1 MNFLKLNVENVV
13 LVLLVVFVVGNFSVP
28 SEVASFVNTLPGS
41 TALLLVTVA
50 LLYFKPVLGVVALIA
65 AFELLRRTGG
75 LQTDLDFIP
84 SEEKKDAEFDAMND
98 FPLTLEEEVVA
109 NMVPMST
116 ENLEAPT
123 YQPLLEDLHDSS
135 QL

>member
-1 MNFLKLNVENVV
+1 MNFPKLNLENVV

-28 SEVASFVNTLPGS
+28 ADVSEFVNTLPGS
-41 TALLLVTVA
+41 TALLLAVVA
-50 LLYFKPVLGVVALIA
+50 LLYYKPVVGVIALIA
-65 AFELLRRTGG
+65 AFELLRRSGG
-75 LQTDLDFIP
+75 FKTNIDFIP
-84 SEEKKDAEFDAMND
+84 SEEKKSEDFNAMND

-109 NMVPMST
+109 NMVPMSS
-116 ENLEAPT
+116 ENLQAPS

>member
-1 MNFLKLNVENVV
+1 MNFLKLNLENVV

-28 SEVASFVNTLPGS
+28 SELASFVNTLPGS

-84 SEEKKDAEFDAMND
+84 SEEKKM
-98 FPLTLEEEVVA
+98 L
-109 NMVPMST
+109 
-116 ENLEAPT
+116 NLM
-123 YQPLLEDLHDSS
+123 L
-135 QL
+135 

>member
-1 MNFLKLNVENVV
+1 MNFPKLNLENVV

-28 SEVASFVNTLPGS
+28 SDVSDFINTLPGS
-41 TALLLVTVA
+41 TALLLLTLT
-50 LLYFKPVLGVVALIA
+50 LLYFKPMLGVVALIA
-65 AFELLRRTGG
+65 SFELLRRTNG
-75 LQTDLDFIP
+75 LQTTTNFIP
-84 SEEKKDAEFDAMND
+84 SEEKKDEEFNAMNE

-116 ENLEAPT
+116 ENLENPS
-123 YQPLLEDLHDSS
+123 YQPLLQDLHDSS

>member
-1 MNFLKLNVENVV
+1 MNFPKLNLENVV

-28 SEVASFVNTLPGS
+28 ADVSEFVNTLPGS
-41 TALLLVTVA
+41 SALLLAVVA
-50 LLYFKPVLGVVALIA
+50 LLYYKPVVGVIALIA
-65 AFELLRRTGG
+65 AFELLRRSGG
-75 LQTDLDFIP
+75 FKTDNDFIP
-84 SEEKKDAEFDAMND
+84 SEEKKSEDFDAMND

-109 NMVPMST
+109 NMVPMSS
-116 ENLEAPT
+116 ENLQAPS